1 MALLVQQF
9 EFNLFDVNQ
18 LLPLKTTVSGRVS
31 YTNFAKQLFI
41 RIRNTQAK
49 LYKHSQ
55 YGLSLVIENEE
66 LMNFLL
72 SIENILPEQP
82 SVSVFKQD
90 YPSDVRIK
98 IKKKV

>member
-55 YGLSLVIENEE
+55 YGLSLVMKNSWIFIEYSKYFTRTTTFPKSSSN
-66 LMNFLL
+66 
-72 SIENILPEQP
+72 
-82 SVSVFKQD
+82 
-90 YPSDVRIK
+90 
-98 IKKKV
+98 

>member
-1 MALLVQQF
+1 MALLVEQL
-9 EFNLFDVNQ
+9 EFNTFDVNQ

-55 YGLSLVIENEE
+55 NGLSLVIENEE

-72 SIENILPEQP
+72 SIEHILPEQP
-82 SVSVFKQD
+82 RLS
-90 YPSDVRIK
+90 I
-98 IKKKV
+98 